1 MEHADLCS
9 AYIDHRGLIG
19 GGLFV
24 AKTTF
29 PSTPVNSPGGYK
41 SVPQW
46 MNDKAHCLKCDAVVK
61 TRNSIHGE
69 VPVPENVQKDLGASR
84 LPGEARGWPAA
95 TGGVGGGCG
104 EWHQPQSIV
113 WGAVKLQV

>member
-1 MEHADLCS
+1 MCTRVVWVEHADLCS

-84 LPGEARGWPAA
+84 LPGEVGASCWPPK
-95 TGGVGGGCG
+95 GSQRRGVGY
-104 EWHQPQSIV
+104 HLNHIV
-113 WGAVKLQV
+113 